1 MWYQN
6 VIADLSKDTL
16 YTRKQIY
23 NELKQIKPT
32 LSKDSFNWM
41 INKLVKEGALCR
53 EQRGIYMPWN
63 DSNCLSKK
71 IFTFHNIV
79 KKVMKLQLRT
89 SFHLWI
95 LFALDFHQNI
105 A

>member
-6 VIADLSKDTL
+6 VSADLSKDTL

-41 INKLVKEGALCR
+41 INRLVKEGVLCR
-53 EQRGIYMPWN
+53 EQRGIYVPWN
-63 DSNCLSKK
+63 DSNCLSGK
-71 IFTFHNIV
+71 NIYV
-79 KKVMKLQLRT
+79 PQYSTGKNQKSIVSELY
-89 SFHLWI
+89 
-95 LFALDFHQNI
+95 
-105 A
+105 